1 MFCTQ
6 PQMARNSARSLHA
19 AERRALAGEN
29 DSEDSQE
36 KLYFLMREHGVGVT
50 TSSPALGDGRRWSV
64 KVEPS
69 SAPTSYPATDGTI
82 QPQQTQPPRDASRPP
97 TNNPNTDTDVDTTI
111 DVDTTVPASAPS
123 SAKSP
128 SQRAR
133 RTALSV
139 PSSPSISSTTST
151 RLAQNPAQSVLRDAR
166 LVDQSNLHLR
176 NNALTRT
183 LASTAPL
190 KKQEAAMSSPSQT
203 QENEGRSYE
212 QYARDGSQPSSPP
225 GTFAEDHR
233 TLQEGDTGYVNFKY
247 PFDLPDTAP
256 NEPETPFTRNS
267 EHGELHDRS
276 QFTSQTTTAR
286 PNRFAPETPAA
297 LPRPFLAGGNGHVMP
312 ASQLFGQ
319 TQPTSGLKKASPT
332 SSRPSP
338 NVFANNVTSPT
349 NPTSSPLKNRGF
361 GATPLL
367 TYMSTSPAAP
377 ERSSRPLDSRASE
390 SSSLVDTLV
399 AGGGLDEDELDKT
412 PLPQLGSRRARSGL
426 EPIDE
431 YRPYRKKALNAHATR
446 SSSQHSLDSDFE
458 RDEAELRRQRARSI
472 KERASR
478 SFPEIS
484 VSLPGSS
491 KAKIE
496 VPSTNR
502 VKRTKHL
509 PLADFEENVAECQ
522 EKYASDNG
530 GSQETVADSQDAIFL
545 QKPVNETDA
554 PALPARDHNKS
565 IHEEHTWPSNDT
577 VDNREEKEM
586 IPETSPAGTFVD
598 PPKLAIDIMR
608 ENSSASSGLLTLSY
622 PTPSAG
628 ALVEP
633 SSSLNKLSNQSEHTT
648 AAHATDKPKTD
659 PVPIASSPS
668 IVLASSQQ
676 SDRRRSRRLNKQATP
691 SSTAPETLQ
700 HSNPR
705 TRSSTLSILSATP
718 VISVNSTPNTEDNH
732 QDDSSEIFVASS
744 PTADR
749 GRRRVLPPSSL
760 PDASPSSKRL
770 KTYAHSRQGFRNRI
784 RQSSRH
790 STLSLDELDKSPS
803 LVVAE
808 DSRTVSRKPPR
819 KSTTLRE
826 FQSKG
831 GIFEGMVFAISFQE
845 RPQGTKCKDKSLSKR
860 SIEDMIRHE
869 GGRVLDD
876 GFNTLLELD
885 MLPTSAKV
893 PSTPILSSSLKL
905 IDDKVG
911 FAALIADGHSRKV
924 KYMQA
929 LALGIPCLAPRWVTT
944 CVSKKE
950 IVDWQSYLLCAG
962 ASTLLGDAIRSR
974 NLLPYDATT
983 AKLAQVI
990 SQRPKLLDQSNV
1002 LLIMKKTKNEEKRL
1016 PYVFL
1021 AQVLGASLVRV
1032 YSIEEARA
1040 RLREAES
1047 GHDAFDWVYVDDHI
1061 QDARTALFGPSLS
1074 EGASKKRK
1082 RASTGTDLDDPP
1094 PKRIRTLNDELV
1106 IQSLILGRLIEED
1119 ELKD

>member
-1 MFCTQ
+1 
-6 PQMARNSARSLHA
+6 MACNPARSLRA
-19 AERRALAGEN
+19 AERKALAGEN

-36 KLYFLMREHGVGVT
+36 KLFFLMREHGVGVT
-50 TSSPALGDGRRWSV
+50 TSSPTLGGDGRRWSIR
-64 KVEPS
+64 VES
-69 SAPTSYPATDGTI
+69 TSASTSYPATNGAK
-82 QPQQTQPPRDASRPP
+82 QSQQVQSPKDASRPP
-97 TNNPNTDTDVDTTI
+97 MNKLNTDTDTDADL
-111 DVDTTVPASAPS
+111 DVDVEAAVVSASAPS
-123 SAKSP
+123 SVRGSSQQLLQTPRPPPP
-128 SQRAR
+128 SLN
-133 RTALSV
+133 T
-139 PSSPSISSTTST
+139 SSPQLT
-151 RLAQNPAQSVLRDAR
+151 RNPAQPVLRDAR
-166 LVDQSNLHLR
+166 LVNKSNSHIR
-176 NNALTRT
+176 DDALTRT
-183 LASTAPL
+183 LKSTAPL
-190 KKQEAAMSSPSQT
+190 EKQAATMSSPSQT

-225 GTFAEDHR
+225 GTLAEDHR

-247 PFDLPDTAP
+247 AFDPPDTAP
-256 NEPETPFTRNS
+256 NEPETPFTRNN
-267 EHGELHDRS
+267 EHDELHDRS
-276 QFTSQTTTAR
+276 QFTSQTTTVR

-297 LPRPFLAGGNGHVMP
+297 LPRPFLAGGNGQVMP

-361 GATPLL
+361 GTTPLP
-367 TYMSTSPAAP
+367 TFVSTSPGVP
-377 ERSSRPLDSRASE
+377 ERSSRRLESRMSE

-399 AGGGLDEDELDKT
+399 AGEDLNEDELDQT
-412 PLPQLGSRRARSGL
+412 PLPKLGPRRGRSGL

-431 YRPYRKKALNAHATR
+431 YRPYRKRALDTDATR

-458 RDEAELRRQRARSI
+458 RDETELRRQRARLI
-472 KERASR
+472 KERASK

-484 VSLPGSS
+484 VSLPSS
-491 KAKIE
+491 GKAKIE

-509 PLADFEENVAECQ
+509 RTHSEENVAQCQ
-522 EKYASDNG
+522 EQYTTDNG
-530 GSQETVADSQDAIFL
+530 GSQETVADSQDAIFP
-545 QKPVNETDA
+545 QKSTNETDT
-554 PALPARDHNKS
+554 PALPARDHNKLS
-565 IHEEHTWPSNDT
+565 HEKHTRSLNE
-577 VDNREEKEM
+577 VDNKEKEM

-598 PPKLAIDIMR
+598 LPKLVGDIMR

-622 PTPSAG
+622 PTPSAR

-633 SSSLNKLSNQSEHTT
+633 SSSINKLSSQPQHNTAVAHTINN
-648 AAHATDKPKTD
+648 PKMD
-659 PVPIASSPS
+659 PIPIASSPS

-676 SDRRRSRRLNKQATP
+676 SDRRRSRRLNKQVTP
-691 SSTAPETLQ
+691 SSTAPDTLQ
-700 HSNPR
+700 LSNPG
-705 TRSSTLSILSATP
+705 TGSSTLTVLSATP
-718 VISVNSTPNTEDNH
+718 VISNNPTPNTENNH
-732 QDDSSEIFVASS
+732 RDDSSEIFVASS
-744 PTADR
+744 PMADR
-749 GRRRVLPPSSL
+749 GRRRARPPPPSSL

-770 KTYAHSRQGFRNRI
+770 KTYASSRQGFKNRV

-790 STLSLDELDKSPS
+790 STVSLDELDKSPS
-803 LVVAE
+803 LSVAGV
-808 DSRTVSRKPPR
+808 SRTISRKPPR

-845 RPQGTKCKDKSLSKR
+845 RPQGSKCKDKSPSKR
-860 SIEDMIRHE
+860 SIEDMIRQE
-869 GGRVLDD
+869 GGRILDD
-876 GFNTLLELD
+876 GFNTLLRFD
-885 MLPTSAKV
+885 MLPTSVKV

-905 IDDKVG
+905 LDDKVG

-944 CVSKKE
+944 CISKKE
-950 IVDWQSYLLCAG
+950 IVDWSSYLLCAG

-974 NLLPYDATT
+974 NLLPYDAST

-990 SQRPKLLDQSNV
+990 SQRPKLLDKSNI
-1002 LLIMKKTKNEEKRL
+1002 LFIMKKTKNEEKRL

-1047 GHDAFDWVYVDDHI
+1047 GHDAFDWVYVDDQI
-1061 QDARTALFGPSLS
+1061 QDARSALFGSGPS

-1082 RASTGTDLDDPP
+1082 RVSSGTDLDDPP

-1119 ELKD
+1119 ELED